1 MAFGARHDL
10 GRPFARG
17 RGPPGG
23 MDRQTLRDW
32 VLRYN
37 ELGADGL
44 VSRAAPGPA
53 TKLSDAQMQALRA
66 LVISGPDPAIHKVV
80 R

>member
-1 MAFGARHDL
+1 
-10 GRPFARG
+10 
-17 RGPPGG
+17 

-37 ELGADGL
+37 ALGAAGL
-44 VSRAAPGPA
+44 LSRSAPGPA
-53 TKLSDAQMQALRA
+53 TKLSDAQMQELRA
-66 LVISGPDPAIHKVV
+66 LVISGPDAAIHQMM